1 MNECI
6 LKINNLNSDETCDY
20 MHISSSR
27 RYKDARKVGESIFN
41 ESILYSLDDKYN
53 SFNKIYFEIRSI
65 IVKDNDVY
73 KTIQGKWEFEV
84 DLDEK
89 MLNRFT
95 EIYTVTENELVEN
108 ISAKL
113 SELTFT
119 IDITLNQ
126 NIDSSIVSG
135 KKGVILKDK
144 SGKEYRYR
152 NISIGNQGKIYV
164 EYDISRFQENLE
176 EFELYIKTNKDR
188 EIKLNLK
195 K

>member
-1 MNECI
+1 M
-6 LKINNLNSDETCDY
+6 
-20 MHISSSR
+20 
-27 RYKDARKVGESIFN
+27 
-41 ESILYSLDDKYN
+41 
-53 SFNKIYFEIRSI
+53 
-65 IVKDNDVY
+65 
-73 KTIQGKWEFEV
+73 
-84 DLDEK
+84 
-89 MLNRFT
+89 
-95 EIYTVTENELVEN
+95 VEN